1 MPGPVQV
8 VWLTGT
14 EELNRELVLK
24 LSAGNP
30 GLPVLTVSEFPVAGA
45 RWIAYHPKRK
55 FTENFKAIRAALQ
68 AETVRQ
74 TAMILV
80 PRVPFQKL
88 RAIAILVSGAKLA
101 VYDRNLNVRP
111 WPAQL
116 ARFGKAWAEW
126 HGRPESPLRRW
137 AGRVRRPREAL
148 VPVYAKLAK
157 ASGRLRRTGIPL
169 TSLFPPMPLLPG
181 TAVIIPSRN
190 GLSLLKPCLALLLPE
205 APEQIVIVD
214 NGSDDRTAKWLTGEY
229 PSVEVIQTPEP
240 LSFARAINVGL
251 RRINHERVLLLNNDM
266 LIEPAF
272 LRELNSAFESNSN
285 LFCAT
290 AEILF
295 PPGLRREETGKAVLR
310 EPSSET
316 EFPVRCEV
324 PLPGEDG
331 TWVLYGSGGCSLF
344 STAKLRLLGGLNES
358 LEPAYVEDLDLG
370 FRAWQQG
377 WPSVF
382 RAGARVEHRHRST
395 TTRYWTDQQL
405 TEMVQLNYLRF
416 LATAISNPVLFRRL
430 WNHAIRR
437 LHLTGSLKVLRASA
451 ALPLR
456 SNAPSNSSADEER
469 FLSLTNGDTAVFP
482 GRKRSGKPV
491 IAVASA
497 YLPYPLSHGGAVRIF
512 NLMTETA
519 RDFDL
524 VLVSFTEAWSTPPA
538 ELLALAV
545 EIVIVRRA
553 GSHYR
558 VSTKLPDTVEEF
570 ASATF
575 AAALRQTVQKWNA
588 RVVQLEWTQ
597 MAQYAG
603 DCVPA
608 KTVLVEHDITYDLYG
623 QMARDNPQDR
633 ELQEQLQRWRAFE
646 TAAWK
651 RVDTVVTMSDKD
663 RSQTGILNARS
674 IPNGVDINKYR
685 PSDSAVEKNTLLF
698 IGSFAHLPNRTAIE
712 WFLSQVWPL
721 LEQQAPK
728 LHIIAGAN
736 PERWST
742 GANTPRVSIEGFVAD
757 VQPAYRHAAVVIAPL
772 VASAGTNIK
781 ILEAMAMGKAIVSTP
796 AGVNGLQVEGVKL
809 ASSPQDF
816 ADAITN
822 LLNDLELRHNS
833 GALARSCVERR
844 YSWSSIA
851 QLQTGLYREL
861 GALSPH

>member
-1 MPGPVQV
+1 VPGPVQV
-8 VWLTGT
+8 AWLTGT
-14 EELNRELVLK
+14 EDLNRELVLK
-24 LSAGNP
+24 LLDGNP

-45 RWIAYHPKRK
+45 RWIAYHPKRT
-55 FTENFKAIRAALQ
+55 FTENLTSIRAALQ
-68 AETVRQ
+68 AETVRKA
-74 TAMILV
+74 AMILV

-88 RAIAILVSGAKLA
+88 RTIAILLSGAKLA

-111 WPAQL
+111 WPAQVP
-116 ARFGKAWAEW
+116 RFGKAWAEW
-126 HGRPESPLRRW
+126 HARPTSPLRRW
-137 AGRVRRPREAL
+137 ATRLKRPREAL
-148 VPVYAKLAK
+148 VPLYAKLAHI
-157 ASGRLRRTGIPL
+157 SGRLRRNGMPA
-169 TSLFPPMPLLPG
+169 TSSFPPIPLLPG

-190 GLSLLKPCLALLLPE
+190 GLALLKPCLTLLLPE

-214 NGSDDRTAKWLTGEY
+214 NGSDDGTAEWVTAEY
-229 PSVEVIQTPEP
+229 PAVEVVQTAEP

-266 LIEPAF
+266 LVEPAF
-272 LRELNSAFESNSN
+272 LRELNSAFESDAN

-316 EFPVRCEV
+316 EFPVRCEL

-344 STAKLRLLGGLNES
+344 SSAKLRELGGLNES
-358 LEPAYVEDLDLG
+358 LQPAYVEDLDLG
-370 FRAWQQG
+370 YRAWKQG

-395 TTRYWTDQQL
+395 TARYWTEQQL

-416 LATAISNPVLFRRL
+416 LATAISSPVLFRRL

-437 LHLTGSLKVLRASA
+437 LHLTGSLKVLRAA
-451 ALPLR
+451 VALPLR
-456 SNAPSNSSADEER
+456 SNVPSTGSADEEQ
-469 FLSLTNGDTAVFP
+469 FLSLTNGDVAVFP
-482 GRKRSGKPV
+482 GRKRSCKPV
-491 IAVASA
+491 IAIASA

-512 NLMTETA
+512 NLMTQAAPE
-519 RDFDL
+519 FDL
-524 VLVSFTEAWSTPPA
+524 VLVTFSEHWTAPA
-538 ELLALAV
+538 PELLAIAA

-553 GSHYR
+553 GTHYR

-588 RVVQLEWTQ
+588 RAVQLEWTQ

-623 QMARDNPQDR
+623 QMARDNPRDR
-633 ELQEQLQRWRAFE
+633 EFQEQLQRWRAFE
-646 TAAWK
+646 TEAWK
-651 RVDTVVTMSDKD
+651 RVDRVVTMSDKD
-663 RSQTGILNARS
+663 RSETDLLSART
-674 IPNGVDINKYR
+674 IPNGVDIDHYR
-685 PSDSAVEKNTLLF
+685 PSDSAVAENTLLF

-712 WFLSQVWPL
+712 WFLSEVWPL
-721 LEQQAPK
+721 LEHQAPK
-728 LHIIAGAN
+728 LHIIAGMN
-736 PERWST
+736 PEGWSI

-757 VQPAYRHAAVVIAPL
+757 VRPAYRHAAVVIAPL
-772 VASAGTNIK
+772 ITSAGTNIK

-796 AGVNGLQVEGVKL
+796 AGVNGLRAEGVKL
-809 ASSPQDF
+809 ASSPQEF
-816 ADAITN
+816 ADAIIK
-822 LLNDLELRHNS
+822 LLNDAELRRTS
-833 GALARSCVERR
+833 GALARSYVERR

-851 QLQTGLYREL
+851 QRQTDLYREL
-861 GALSPH
+861 GAI